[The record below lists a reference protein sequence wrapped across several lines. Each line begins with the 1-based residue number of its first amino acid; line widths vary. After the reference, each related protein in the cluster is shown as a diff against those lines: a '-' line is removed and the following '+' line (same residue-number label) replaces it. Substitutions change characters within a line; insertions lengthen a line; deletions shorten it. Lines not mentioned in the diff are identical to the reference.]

1 MIIPEDPLH
10 PMRGWNETY
19 QELLQNEDY
28 DFLASED
35 YKLLSTAAYF
45 KGVGD
50 NIFLTKSSNRR
61 LTHYDLWLSLIH
73 I

>member
-45 KGVGD
+45 RRESGD
-50 NIFLTKSSNRR
+50 NIFNKKFK
-61 LTHYDLWLSLIH
+61 
-73 I
+73 